1 MYDIVGTRWQIFSFD
16 NTNDVQ
22 VIGRIIKS
30 EDSILSYCCLIHN
43 AMIVADIAMECNGAF
58 MCIAK
63 EQKAIYEGQDCIL
76 FGFAFERS
84 SDKAKFVETMGRD
97 FLN

>member
-1 MYDIVGTRWQIFSFD
+1 MYDIVITRWQLLAFD
-16 NTNDVQ
+16 NSNDVQ
-22 VIGRIIKS
+22 VIGRVIES
-30 EDSILSYCCLIHN
+30 LDSYISYCFLIHN

-58 MCIAK
+58 KCIAK
-63 EQKAIYEGQDCIL
+63 EQKSIYEGEDCIL
-76 FGFAFERS
+76 FGFSFERS